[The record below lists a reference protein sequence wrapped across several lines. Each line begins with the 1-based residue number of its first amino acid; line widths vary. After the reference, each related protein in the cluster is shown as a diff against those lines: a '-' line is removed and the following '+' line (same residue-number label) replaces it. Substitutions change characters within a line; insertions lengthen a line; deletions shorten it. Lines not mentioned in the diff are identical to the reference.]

1 MRVIAADRVGFGVS
15 RSSSRWS
22 SVAETSRTRR
32 TELLK
37 TQYLLTTAGVQL
49 VQTPAATATVE
60 NDTTERLVEGA
71 VTVLSAFNSCS
82 YRHHY
87 LVLVYVSAFCN
98 SWPGVM

>member
-15 RSSSRWS
+15 RSSSYWS
-22 SVAETSRTRR
+22 SVAETSRARR

-37 TQYLLTTAGVQL
+37 TQYLLTTAGVQV
-49 VQTPAATATVE
+49 VQTRAATATVE

-82 YRHHY
+82 YMHHY
-87 LVLVYVSAFCN
+87 LALVYVSAFFN
-98 SWPGVM
+98 P